1 MPWIAALLAETVASL
16 SWQQLWQFS
25 AGVSA
30 VVAGAV
36 TWYAAIAT
44 RREKAQAIAY
54 SKLLDDYKKLADAFA
69 TTKSESTRAI
79 SDLSDAFEEMARVV
93 RHEWQGDSIRTGLL
107 LAQVRAAVEK
117 REVPDEEYAKI
128 MNDAAAKGQ
137 AKFGQFTNRNRK

>member
-1 MPWIAALLAETVASL
+1 MPWVAALLAETVASL

-54 SKLLDDYKKLADAFA
+54 SKLLDDYKKLADALA

-79 SDLSDAFEEMARVV
+79 TDLSDAFEEMARVV
-93 RHEWQGDSIRTGLL
+93 RHEWQGDAVRTGLL